1 MNVVACTA
9 RQVRTRYRHDL
20 RTLTYVTLDQGNGGI
35 VRNLSSSGA
44 AIQAVGA
51 LLPQQTVRLRFQL
64 RNPRIRIDA
73 HGEVTWAS
81 ESGQCGIRFL
91 DLPPETKLQLD
102 QWIFGNL
109 LELIPRE
116 ALGTASIFHMPS
128 VPSDNADN
136 SEVTEAEE
144 SDGLIVSRSA
154 RRAIQLQPVVAISE
168 PKLELEAS
176 SNAKSLPDLNY
187 SSARNPDM
195 PEFSSLRADWLSK
208 PLSGRSLALLV
219 DSLVITAGLLVFSL
233 IFLATTH
240 ELPGWPLTIATFAA
254 AALLV
259 TAIYWIFFQWVGGST
274 LGKRLARL
282 TDSDDNNESEDDSR
296 FR

>member
-35 VRNLSSSGA
+35 IRNLSSSGA